1 MEIKVL
7 LVTSRSISFQLETD
21 DNFFLKEEL
30 TLKYNGKE
38 QRLTKVVNSIYDLEP
53 NTEYILEIF
62 KENIKVTDIKV
73 TTDMESFT
81 LNVKRFGAKGDGIHN
96 DTLAIQSAIMACPQD
111 GRVYIPRGK
120 YLITSIFLK
129 DHLTLELG
137 DGVELLGDTTREN
150 FGILPGLIDN
160 DNNDEYYLGSWEGNP
175 LDNGVELLGDT
186 TRENFGILPGLIDN
200 DNNDEY
206 YLGSWEGNP
215 LDSFTSLIT
224 GINVKNVKII
234 GRGTLNGN
242 GSKEN
247 WWNEPKIKKIA
258 WRPRSIFL
266 NNCEN
271 VVIEGIEIKNSP
283 SWTIH
288 PFLTNNLRFINLK
301 IENPADSPNTDGI
314 DPESCENVEYIGID
328 FSVGDDCIA
337 IKSGK
342 LYLGRVLNKPS
353 KNFYIRHCS
362 MKYGHGG
369 VVIGSE
375 MSGGVENVHIEKCDF
390 YKTEVLNKPSKN
402 FYIRHCSMKYGHGG
416 VVIGSEMSGGV
427 ENVHIEKCDFYKTD
441 KGIRIKTRRGRG
453 ENGVIDGI
461 YVENISMNEVKVPF
475 VINCFYFCDP
485 DGKTEYVYTKEK
497 LPVDERTPSIKNIE
511 FKNIK
516 AENTKV
522 CAGYLYG
529 LPEKPIENVKFKDV
543 EIDFTRE
550 EVTPEVPA
558 MMSFIEEEAK
568 TGLFIKNVDGI
579 SLENL
584 EIKNNIGE
592 KIRGEIK

>member
-62 KENIKVTDIKV
+62 KEDIKVTDIKV
-73 TTDMESFT
+73 TTDIESFT

-96 DTLAIQSAIMACPQD
+96 DTLAIQSAIMACPKD

-129 DHLTLELG
+129 DNLTLELG
-137 DGVELLGDTTREN
+137 DGVELSGDTTREN

-160 DNNDEYYLGSWEGNP
+160 DD
-175 LDNGVELLGDT
+175 
-186 TRENFGILPGLIDN
+186 
-200 DNNDEY
+200 NDEY

-224 GINVKNVKII
+224 GINVKNVKVI

-301 IENPADSPNTDGI
+301 SSRLT
-314 DPESCENVEYIGID
+314 
-328 FSVGDDCIA
+328 
-337 IKSGK
+337 
-342 LYLGRVLNKPS
+342 
-353 KNFYIRHCS
+353 
-362 MKYGHGG
+362 KY
-369 VVIGSE
+369 
-375 MSGGVENVHIEKCDF
+375 
-390 YKTEVLNKPSKN
+390 
-402 FYIRHCSMKYGHGG
+402 
-416 VVIGSEMSGGV
+416 
-427 ENVHIEKCDFYKTD
+427 
-441 KGIRIKTRRGRG
+441 
-453 ENGVIDGI
+453 
-461 YVENISMNEVKVPF
+461 
-475 VINCFYFCDP
+475 
-485 DGKTEYVYTKEK
+485 
-497 LPVDERTPSIKNIE
+497 
-511 FKNIK
+511 
-516 AENTKV
+516 
-522 CAGYLYG
+522 
-529 LPEKPIENVKFKDV
+529 
-543 EIDFTRE
+543 
-550 EVTPEVPA
+550 
-558 MMSFIEEEAK
+558 
-568 TGLFIKNVDGI
+568 
-579 SLENL
+579 
-584 EIKNNIGE
+584 
-592 KIRGEIK
+592 

>member
-30 TLKYNGKE
+30 ILKYSRKE

-53 NTEYILEIF
+53 NTEYILEIL
-62 KENIKVTDIKV
+62 KEDKKVADIKV
-73 TTDMESFT
+73 TTDVESFT

-96 DTLAIQSAIMACPQD
+96 DTLAIQSAIIACPKD

-129 DHLTLELG
+129 DNLTLELG
-137 DGVELLGDTTREN
+137 DGVEL
-150 FGILPGLIDN
+150 
-160 DNNDEYYLGSWEGNP
+160 S
-175 LDNGVELLGDT
+175 GDT

-224 GINVKNVKII
+224 GINVKNVKVI

-362 MKYGHGG
+362 MK
-369 VVIGSE
+369 
-375 MSGGVENVHIEKCDF
+375 
-390 YKTEVLNKPSKN
+390 
-402 FYIRHCSMKYGHGG
+402 
-416 VVIGSEMSGGV
+416 
-427 ENVHIEKCDFYKTD
+427 
-441 KGIRIKTRRGRG
+441 
-453 ENGVIDGI
+453 
-461 YVENISMNEVKVPF
+461 
-475 VINCFYFCDP
+475 
-485 DGKTEYVYTKEK
+485 
-497 LPVDERTPSIKNIE
+497 
-511 FKNIK
+511 
-516 AENTKV
+516 
-522 CAGYLYG
+522 
-529 LPEKPIENVKFKDV
+529 
-543 EIDFTRE
+543 
-550 EVTPEVPA
+550 
-558 MMSFIEEEAK
+558 
-568 TGLFIKNVDGI
+568 
-579 SLENL
+579 
-584 EIKNNIGE
+584 
-592 KIRGEIK
+592 

>member
-7 LVTSRSISFQLETD
+7 LVTSRSISFQLETG

-30 TLKYNGKE
+30 TLKYNEKE

-53 NTEYILEIF
+53 NTEYTLEIL
-62 KENIKVTDIKV
+62 KENKKIADIKV
-73 TTDMESFT
+73 TTAIESFT

-96 DTLAIQSAIMACPQD
+96 DTLAIQSAIMACPKD

-129 DHLTLELG
+129 DNLTLELG
-137 DGVELLGDTTREN
+137 D
-150 FGILPGLIDN
+150 
-160 DNNDEYYLGSWEGNP
+160 
-175 LDNGVELLGDT
+175 GVELLGDT

-301 IENPADSPNTDGI
+301 IKNPADSPNTDGI

-353 KNFYIRHCS
+353 KNFYI
-362 MKYGHGG
+362 K
-369 VVIGSE
+369 
-375 MSGGVENVHIEKCDF
+375 
-390 YKTEVLNKPSKN
+390 
-402 FYIRHCSMKYGHGG
+402 HCSMKYGHGG

-461 YVENISMNEVKVPF
+461 YAENISMNEVKVPF

-516 AENTKV
+516 AENTKI

-543 EIDFTRE
+543 EIDFTKE

-568 TGLFIKNVDGI
+568 TGLFIKNVEGI